1 MSADDV
7 RGNEMPA
14 GGMSAGQVPGKEVPV
29 GEMSA
34 PPPDET
40 PDLNGAYPR
49 LSPGQIDMLARSGA
63 RRRTFEEG
71 ERLFVEGETCERFLV
86 ILRGSVVVVK
96 GPGSPDEQEI
106 RVHGPG
112 RFLGE
117 LGLLEGRAAFY
128 TVIARE
134 PGDMLTLTVD
144 RLRELVVRETDF
156 GDLVLQACLVRRE
169 LHVGEGVGFQII
181 GSGYSG
187 DSRRLREFAA
197 RNQLPYRWTDLERD
211 HGADALLSRFG
222 LTPEKTPVV
231 LWGGRHILRNPGNAE
246 LAALIGVPATG
257 VPPDHVRDLLVVGAG
272 PAGLAAAVYGASE
285 GLTTAMVDSVATGGQ
300 AATSARIENYLG
312 FPTGISGGGLVERA
326 VVQARKFGVAI
337 TVPAKAIALRESDGH
352 YVVTFADGTEAAGH
366 HIVVATGAHY
376 RRLTAPGVERLEG
389 GSVHYTATLEEVR
402 QCGDN
407 PVAVVGAGNSAGE
420 AALFLARFTPNVQL
434 LLRGGELGASMSRYL
449 VDQIERHPRVEVRP
463 HTEVR
468 EAHGRN
474 SLEALTVENNR
485 TGERSRTR
493 VRALFVFIGVSPHTG
508 WLRDTLPLDERG
520 FVLCGPDA
528 FASTSPVPRR
538 SLTPAPLMLETALT
552 GVFAA
557 GDVRGGSVKRV
568 ASAVGEGAMAVRLI
582 QERRARE
589 GFGPP

>member
-1 MSADDV
+1 MCADDV
-7 RGNEMPA
+7 RGS
-14 GGMSAGQVPGKEVPV
+14 G
-29 GEMSA
+29 

-49 LSPGQIDMLARSGA
+49 LSPEQIDILDRSGT
-63 RRRTFEEG
+63 RHTFEEG

-128 TVIARE
+128 SVIARE
-134 PGDMLTLTVD
+134 PGEVLTLPVE
-144 RLRELVVRETDF
+144 RLRELVVREPGF

-169 LHVGEGVGFQII
+169 QHAGEGVGFRII
-181 GSGYSG
+181 GSGYSA
-187 DSRRLREFAA
+187 DSRRLRELAA
-197 RNQLPYRWTDLERD
+197 RNRVPYRWTDLERD
-211 HGADALLSRFG
+211 PGADALLSRFG
-222 LTPEKTPVV
+222 ITPDETPVV

-246 LAALIGVPATG
+246 LAALIGLPATG
-257 VPPDHVRDLLVVGAG
+257 VSPDTVRDLLVVGAG
-272 PAGLAAAVYGASE
+272 PAGLAAAVYAASD
-285 GLTTAMVDSVATGGQ
+285 GLTTAAVDSVATGGQ

-312 FPTGISGGGLVERA
+312 FPTGISGGGLMERA
-326 VVQARKFGVAI
+326 VVQARKFGAAI
-337 TVPAKAIALRESDGH
+337 TLPAKAIALRESDGH

-376 RRLTAPGVERLEG
+376 RRLTVPGVERLEG
-389 GSVHYTATLEEVR
+389 ASVHYAATLEEVR
-402 QCGDN
+402 QCGND
-407 PVAVVGAGNSAGE
+407 PVAVVGGGDSAGR
-420 AALFLARFTPNVQL
+420 AALFLAGFTPRVQL
-434 LLRGGELGASMSRYL
+434 LVRGGELGASMSRYL
-449 VDQIERHPRVEVRP
+449 VDQIERHPRVEVRL

-474 SLEALTVENNR
+474 SLEGLTVEDNR
-485 TGERSRTR
+485 SGERSRTQA
-493 VRALFVFIGVSPHTG
+493 RALFVFIGVRPHTG
-508 WLRDTLPLDERG
+508 WLKDTLPLDERG

-528 FASTSPVPRR
+528 VASTSPVPRR

-557 GDVRGGSVKRV
+557 GDVRSGSVKRV
-568 ASAVGEGAMAVRLI
+568 ASAVGEGQMAVRLI

-589 GFGPP
+589 GFGTP